1 MKRTH
6 VVVGLLLAGMSMMMM
21 AGCGSKVTKD
31 NFDSIKDGMAMDEVV
46 KILGE
51 GTKQAGGSLSI
62 GGVDLSGDIY
72 VWEDG
77 GKKITVSFKDGKVV
91 GKAQTGL

>member
-1 MKRTH
+1 MKGTH
-6 VVVGLLLAGMSMMMM
+6 VVVGLLLAGLFMTMI
-21 AGCGSKVTKD
+21 AGCGSKVTKS
-31 NFDSIKDGMAMDEVV
+31 NFDRIKDGMAMDEVE

-62 GGVDLSGDIY
+62 GGVDLSGDLY

-91 GKAQTGL
+91 GKVQTGL